1 MTPIVRKNGNP
12 SLFTDK
18 WLSDFFETDRFFDA
32 DWLKR
37 TQEVPAVNVVEKEKE
52 FEIQMAAPGLTKKDF
67 NITIE
72 NGVLSIFVEKE
83 VENEAKDENY
93 TRKEYSYTNF
103 ARSFNLPESVKTEK
117 VDAWYENGIL
127 KLVLPKVVE
136 AKVKP
141 KAIEVH

>member
-1 MTPIVRKNGNP
+1 MLRKSNLP
-12 SLFTDK
+12 LFTDN
-18 WLSDFFETDRFFDA
+18 WLTDFFDTDRFFDS

-37 TQEVPAVNVVEKEKE
+37 FQQVPAVNVMEKEKE

-72 NGVLSIFVEKE
+72 NGILTIEVEKDIE
-83 VENEAKDENY
+83 KKEELENY
-93 TRKEYSYTNF
+93 TRREYSYTNF
-103 ARSFNLPESVKTEK
+103 TRSFTLPESVKTEK

-127 KLVLPKVVE
+127 RLLLPKMVE
-136 AKVKP
+136 AQVKP

>member
-1 MTPIVRKNGNP
+1 MTLVKKMNP
-12 SLFTDK
+12 PTLFNDK
-18 WLSDFFETDRFFDA
+18 WMTNFFDDRFFDA
-32 DWLKR
+32 DWLKKI
-37 TQEVPAVNVVEKEKE
+37 QDVPAVNVMEKEKE

-72 NGVLSIFVEKE
+72 NGVLSVFVEKE
-83 VENEAKDENY
+83 IENEEKEKNF

-103 ARSFNLPESVKTEK
+103 ARSFALPESVKTEK

-127 KLVLPKVVE
+127 KLVLPKEVE

>member
-1 MTPIVRKNGNP
+1 MKPMLRKSNLP
-12 SLFTDK
+12 LFTDN
-18 WLSDFFETDRFFDA
+18 WLTDFFDTDRFFDS

-37 TQEVPAVNVVEKEKE
+37 FQQVPAVNVMEKEKE

-72 NGVLSIFVEKE
+72 NGILTIEVEKDIE
-83 VENEAKDENY
+83 KKEELENY
-93 TRKEYSYTNF
+93 TRREYSYTNF
-103 ARSFNLPESVKTEK
+103 TRSFTLPESVKTEK

-127 KLVLPKVVE
+127 RLLLPKMVE
-136 AKVKP
+136 AQVKP